1 MTDGHAVFLANSC
14 RTHAWQAKN
23 ALLTVPKTCY
33 IVIKGKNRKL
43 HAVVFDAGPG
53 VLMLNMSGGGF
64 FISGTKA
71 NFGTGQILDH
81 AQFPYPW
88 SKICPVL
95 KFGLVLKIKNHQIY
109 VPRSTKIAG
118 DAAGAAVMTAVALQL
133 AA

>member
-1 MTDGHAVFLANSC
+1 MY
-14 RTHAWQAKN
+14 
-23 ALLTVPKTCY
+23 Y
-33 IVIKGKNRKL
+33 IDSKGKNRKL

-64 FISGTKA
+64 FIPGTRA

-95 KFGLVLKIKNHQIY
+95 KFGLVLKIKNHPIY
-109 VPRSTKIAG
+109 VPRFFKS
-118 DAAGAAVMTAVALQL
+118 AVVAMHMACCELAPLPQLQL
-133 AA
+133 Q